1 MTVGGSPPGGGDEGF
16 PLTLR
21 IATVLL
27 AIGLFCLVVIGGARL
42 QSSKAPAPGPVAA
55 GSAAPGTSARPIA
68 VSHDLSRPIRHAVVL
83 VPLDDFPTE
92 RATAIR
98 DRLAADYR
106 LPISVSDS
114 VSIHDA
120 TFDLASRQLVAESV
134 ISQIGT
140 WHPEWQSRT
149 VVIGLT
155 TTDLRIEG
163 RPDWRFGFSYRS
175 PDGVA
180 VVSSAN
186 MSVLL
191 DFGEDARWNRFGKM
205 VLRQVGFLYYGL
217 RPVDD
222 PSDILYDSILSTGDV
237 DHIADHL

>member
-1 MTVGGSPPGGGDEGF
+1 MTVGGSQPGGDEGF
-16 PLTLR
+16 PLPLQL
-21 IATVLL
+21 ATVLL
-27 AIGLFCLVVIGGARL
+27 AIGLFALVVVGVARL
-42 QSSKAPAPGPVAA
+42 QSSSPTTPAPVARGSGPPVAS
-55 GSAAPGTSARPIA
+55 GGGVA

-106 LPISVSDS
+106 LPIAVADS
-114 VSIHDA
+114 LSIRDE
-120 TFDLASRQLVAESV
+120 TFDPATRQLVAESV
-134 ISQIGT
+134 VDRLGEF
-140 WHPEWQSRT
+140 HPEWQT
-149 VVIGLT
+149 GTLVIGLT

-163 RPDWRFGFSYRS
+163 RPDWRFAFSYRVG
-175 PDGVA
+175 DGVA

-205 VLRQVGFLYYGL
+205 VLRQVAFLYYGL

-222 PSDILYDSILSTGDV
+222 PADILYNSILSTGDV
-237 DHIADHL
+237 DRIADHL

>member
-1 MTVGGSPPGGGDEGF
+1 MTVGGAQPGGADDGF
-16 PLTLR
+16 PLPLR

-27 AIGLFCLVVIGGARL
+27 AIGLFCLVVVGVARL
-42 QSSKAPAPGPVAA
+42 QSSTAPAPGPAIA

-98 DRLAADYR
+98 DRLAADYG
-106 LPISVSDS
+106 LPISVAESL
-114 VSIHDA
+114 SIHDE
-120 TFDLASRQLVAESV
+120 TFDPASQQLVGETV
-134 ISQIGT
+134 ITHLGA
-140 WHPEWQSRT
+140 WHPEWQGGT

-155 TTDLRIEG
+155 TTNLRLDS
-163 RPDWRFGFSYRS
+163 RPEWRFAFSYRS

-186 MSVLL
+186 MSVLF

-205 VLRQVGFLYYGL
+205 VLRQVAFLYYGL
-217 RPVDD
+217 HPVDD
-222 PSDILYDSILSTGDV
+222 PTDILYNTILSTSDV
-237 DHIADHL
+237 DHVADHL